1 LQKEKIIEL
10 LLKGLSKDCVSNGR
24 TEPFEI
30 MEEALSS
37 LEAYDWYGNYRELQN
52 FATCLAV
59 ECLDDEIISLE
70 TVERVMRKRINYSR
84 FGKSNETAS
93 EVSNLFATNLVTVTF
108 DPKTDDLDSIYL
120 KAAGNVIEKVLS
132 ENNGNLRRAARKM
145 GVTHSTLSRILKKF
159 KAISEDKMVIVESE
173 TAPTYMVTA

>member
-1 LQKEKIIEL
+1 
-10 LLKGLSKDCVSNGR
+10 LSRECVSLGR
-24 TEPFEI
+24 IKPFEI
-30 MEEALSS
+30 TEDAILS
-37 LEAYDWYGNYRELQN
+37 LEDYDWYGNYRELQN

-70 TVERVMRKRINYSR
+70 TVESVMRKRINYSR
-84 FGKSNETAS
+84 FQKSTETALQY
-93 EVSNLFATNLVTVTF
+93 SNHFATNLVTVTF

-145 GVTHSTLSRILKKF
+145 GATHSTLSRILKKF
-159 KAISEDKMVIVESE
+159 KAISEDKMVIVESK
-173 TAPTYMVTA
+173 TASTYMVTA